1 MPPKI
6 KQEKL
11 AKYKNRFV
19 RKCLEK
25 HPIKEV
31 EQLPYGDLK
40 GLWSEGKYIQF
51 LEVALDKLKLLQS
64 LPEVCPTL
72 DLSVEEEVR
81 KHLQDIDKT
90 LRKFKKYFPSK
101 HKDRRDE
108 VLRAEEK
115 LPTDLQ
121 QLLSNG
127 DYKQFLEEALSEFA
141 SNLKLSKCLLAICPV
156 LGLSNE
162 KEVHKLVQQFFSVN
176 CDDQE
181 IRDITGSRYA
191 YVTNTKFIE
200 LLPDDWLGKCGEDVE
215 EILEKKRQ
223 AKTEEETSLA
233 ELKECLRELRDNH
246 YVCDVAKLTF
256 KVESELKRKL
266 QDTPELQEG
275 SLLFKAA
282 KTFLSSIEIWLKLDG
297 HFPTLPGVYFLYYIG
312 KKDLYPGS
320 FVIGSRRFPVYVGM
334 STSKIS
340 SRLADHHAKI
350 GTAKDLDV
358 ADFAVKVMFVDIRHY
373 APCIE
378 GMFIEH
384 FDPVWNSE
392 TLRISFGSGGSS
404 LWRKYHVDEDRD
416 VSKEMKKKL
425 NISGGQSESESFDD
439 LSQSDLESES
449 SDDLGQSDL
458 ESESS
463 DDLEQS
469 HSD

>member
-11 AKYKNRFV
+11 TKYKNRFV
-19 RKCLEK
+19 GKCLEK

-40 GLWSEGKYIQF
+40 GLWSQGKYKEF

-72 DLSVEEEVR
+72 DLSVEEEVL

-90 LRKFKKYFPSK
+90 LRTFKKHFRSK
-101 HKDRRDE
+101 DIRDE
-108 VLRAEEK
+108 KVLRAEEK

-127 DYKQFLEEALSEFA
+127 DHKQFLEEALSEFA
-141 SNLKLSKCLLAICPV
+141 RNLKLSKCLLAICPV

-162 KEVHKLVQQFFSVN
+162 KEVHKLVQRFFSVN

-181 IRDITGSRYA
+181 NRDITRSKCA

-200 LLPDDWLGKCGEDVE
+200 LLPDDWLGKCGEGIE
-215 EILEKKRQ
+215 KILEEKRQ
-223 AKTEEETSLA
+223 ARI
-233 ELKECLRELRDNH
+233 KEKRFLRELRDNR
-246 YVCDVAKLTF
+246 YDCDVAKRTF
-256 KVESELKRKL
+256 KVESELRKKFRE
-266 QDTPELQEG
+266 TPQLQEG
-275 SLLFKAA
+275 SLLLEAA
-282 KTFLSSIEIWLKLDG
+282 KKFLSSIEIWLKLDG
-297 HFPTLPGVYFLYYIG
+297 HFPPQPGVYFLYYIG
-312 KKDLYPGS
+312 EKELYPGS
-320 FVIGSRRFPVYVGM
+320 FVIGSRHFPVYVGM
-334 STSKIS
+334 SASKIS
-340 SRLADHHAKI
+340 TRMADHNAKI
-350 GTAKDLDV
+350 GMAKNLDV

-384 FDPVWNSE
+384 FDPVWNRE
-392 TLRISFGSGGSS
+392 TLGISFGSRVSS
-404 LWRKYHVDEDRD
+404 LWRKYHVDEDLD
-416 VSKEMKKKL
+416 VSKEMEQKL
-425 NISGGQSESESFDD
+425 NIRGGQSESESFDD
-439 LSQSDLESES
+439 L
-449 SDDLGQSDL
+449 GQSDSKSVVQSDS

-469 HSD
+469 DSD

>member
-11 AKYKNRFV
+11 TKYKNRFV
-19 RKCLEK
+19 GKCLEK

-40 GLWSEGKYIQF
+40 GLWSQRKYKEF

-72 DLSVEEEVR
+72 DLSVEEEVL

-101 HKDRRDE
+101 HKDRLDE

-115 LPTDLQ
+115 LPTDLK

-127 DYKQFLEEALSEFA
+127 DYKRFLEEALSEFA

-162 KEVHKLVQQFFSVN
+162 KEVHKLVQRFFSVN

-181 IRDITGSRYA
+181 TMDFTRSKHA

-200 LLPDDWLGKCGEDVE
+200 LLPDDWLGKCGEGIK
-215 EILEKKRQ
+215 EILEEKRQ
-223 AKTEEETSLA
+223 ARI
-233 ELKECLRELRDNH
+233 KEATFLRELRDTR
-246 YVCDVAKLTF
+246 YVFDVAKLTF
-256 KVESELKRKL
+256 KVEFELGRKFRE
-266 QDTPELQEG
+266 TPELQEG
-275 SLLFKAA
+275 SLLLEAA
-282 KTFLSSIEIWLKLDG
+282 KEFLSSIEIWLKLDE
-297 HFPTLPGVYFLYYIG
+297 HFPPQPGVYFLYYIG
-312 KKDLYPGS
+312 EKELYPGS
-320 FVIGSRRFPVYVGM
+320 FVIRSPHVPVYVGM
-334 STSKIS
+334 SASKIS
-340 SRLADHHAKI
+340 TRMADHKAKI
-350 GTAKDLDV
+350 GMAKNLDV
-358 ADFAVKVMFVDIRHY
+358 ADFAVKVIFVDIRHY

-384 FDPVWNSE
+384 FDPVWNRE
-392 TLRISFGSGGSS
+392 TLGISFGSGVSS
-404 LWRKYHVDEDRD
+404 LWRKYHVDEDLD
-416 VSKEMKKKL
+416 VSKEMEKKL

-439 LSQSDLESES
+439 LGQSDLESES

-463 DDLEQS
+463 DDLDR
-469 HSD
+469 SDSD

>member
-31 EQLPYGDLK
+31 EQLPYDDLK
-40 GLWSEGKYIQF
+40 ELWSQGKYIEF

-64 LPEVCPTL
+64 LPEVCTTL
-72 DLSVEEEVR
+72 DLSVEEEVL

-108 VLRAEEK
+108 VLRAVEK

-121 QLLSNG
+121 RLLSNG

-181 IRDITGSRYA
+181 IMDITRSKYA

-200 LLPDDWLGKCGEDVE
+200 LLPDDWLGTCGKGIE
-215 EILEKKRQ
+215 EILEEKRQ
-223 AKTEEETSLA
+223 ARI
-233 ELKECLRELRDNH
+233 KEATFLRELRDTP
-246 YVCDVAKLTF
+246 YVFDVAKLTF
-256 KVESELKRKL
+256 KVEFELGRKFRE
-266 QDTPELQEG
+266 TPELQEG
-275 SLLFKAA
+275 SLLLEAA
-282 KTFLSSIEIWLKLDG
+282 KEFLSSIEIWLKLDE
-297 HFPTLPGVYFLYYIG
+297 HFPPQPGVYFLYYIG
-312 KKDLYPGS
+312 EKELYPGS
-320 FVIGSRRFPVYVGM
+320 FVIGSPHVPVYVGM
-334 STSKIS
+334 SASKIS
-340 SRLADHHAKI
+340 TRMADHKKKI
-350 GTAKDLDV
+350 GKAKHLDV
-358 ADFAVKVMFVDIRHY
+358 ADFAVKVIFVDIRHY

-384 FDPVWNSE
+384 FDPVWNRE
-392 TLRISFGSGGSS
+392 TLGISFGSRVSS
-404 LWRKYHVDEDRD
+404 LWRKYHVDEDLD
-416 VSKEMKKKL
+416 VSKEMEQKL

-439 LSQSDLESES
+439 L
-449 SDDLGQSDL
+449 GQSDS
-458 ESESS
+458 ESVAQSDSESVVQSDSELESS

-469 HSD
+469 DSD

>member
-19 RKCLEK
+19 RKSLEK

-31 EQLPYGDLK
+31 EQLPYDDLK
-40 GLWSEGKYIQF
+40 GLWSQGKYIEF
-51 LEVALDKLKLLQS
+51 LEVALDKLKLKLLQS

-72 DLSVEEEVR
+72 DLSVEEEVL

-90 LRKFKKYFPSK
+90 LRKFKKCFPSK
-101 HKDRRDE
+101 
-108 VLRAEEK
+108 LRAKEK

-121 QLLSNG
+121 RLLSSG

-162 KEVHKLVQQFFSVN
+162 NEVHKLVQRFFSVN

-181 IRDITGSRYA
+181 TKHFTRSKHA

-200 LLPDDWLGKCGEDVE
+200 LLPDDWLGKCGEGIK
-215 EILEKKRQ
+215 EILEEKRQ
-223 AKTEEETSLA
+223 ARI
-233 ELKECLRELRDNH
+233 KEATFLRELRDTC
-246 YVCDVAKLTF
+246 YVFDVAKLTF
-256 KVESELKRKL
+256 KVEFELGRKFRE
-266 QDTPELQEG
+266 TPELQEG
-275 SLLFKAA
+275 SLLLEAA
-282 KTFLSSIEIWLKLDG
+282 KEFLSSIEIWLKLDE
-297 HFPTLPGVYFLYYIG
+297 HFPPQPGVYFLYYIG
-312 KKDLYPGS
+312 EKELYPGS
-320 FVIGSRRFPVYVGM
+320 FVIGSPHVPVYVGM
-334 STSKIS
+334 SASKIS
-340 SRLADHHAKI
+340 TRMADHKKKI
-350 GTAKDLDV
+350 GKAKHLDV
-358 ADFAVKVMFVDIRHY
+358 ADFAVKVIFVDIRHY

-384 FDPVWNSE
+384 FDPVWNRE
-392 TLRISFGSGGSS
+392 TLGISFGSRVSS
-404 LWRKYHVDEDRD
+404 LWRKYHVDEDLD
-416 VSKEMKKKL
+416 VSKEMEQKL

-439 LSQSDLESES
+439 L
-449 SDDLGQSDL
+449 GQSDS
-458 ESESS
+458 ESVVQSDSELESS

-469 HSD
+469 DSD

>member
-31 EQLPYGDLK
+31 EQLPYDDLK
-40 GLWSEGKYIQF
+40 ELWSQGKYIEF

-72 DLSVEEEVR
+72 HLSVEEEVR

-121 QLLSNG
+121 RLLSNG

-181 IRDITGSRYA
+181 FMDITRSKYA

-200 LLPDDWLGKCGEDVE
+200 LLPDDWLGTCGKGIE
-215 EILEKKRQ
+215 EILEEKRQ
-223 AKTEEETSLA
+223 ARI
-233 ELKECLRELRDNH
+233 KEATFLQELRDSR

-256 KVESELKRKL
+256 KVESELKRKFEG
-266 QDTPELQEG
+266 TRELQVG
-275 SLLFKAA
+275 SLLLKAA
-282 KTFLSSIEIWLKLDG
+282 KEFLSGIKIWLKLDE
-297 HFPTLPGVYFLYYIG
+297 HFPPQPGVYFLYYIG
-312 KKDLYPGS
+312 EKELYPGS
-320 FVIGSRRFPVYVGM
+320 FVIGSPHVPVYVGM
-334 STSKIS
+334 SASKIS
-340 SRLADHHAKI
+340 TRMADHNAKI
-350 GTAKDLDV
+350 GRAKNLDV
-358 ADFAVKVMFVDIRHY
+358 ADFAVKVIFVDIRHY

-384 FDPVWNSE
+384 FDPVWNRE
-392 TLRISFGSGGSS
+392 TLGISFGSRESS
-404 LWRKYHVDEDRD
+404 LWRKYHVDEDLD
-416 VSKEMKKKL
+416 VSKEMEQKL
-425 NISGGQSESESFDD
+425 NISGGQSESESVD
-439 LSQSDLESES
+439 QSDSE
-449 SDDLGQSDL
+449 L
-458 ESESS
+458 ESS

-469 HSD
+469 DSD

>member
-31 EQLPYGDLK
+31 EQLPYDDLK
-40 GLWSEGKYIQF
+40 GLWSQGKYIEF

-72 DLSVEEEVR
+72 DLSVEEEVL

-90 LRKFKKYFPSK
+90 LRKFKKCFPSK

-127 DYKQFLEEALSEFA
+127 DYKQFLGEALSKFA
-141 SNLKLSKCLLAICPV
+141 RNLKLSKCLLAICPV

-162 KEVHKLVQQFFSVN
+162 KEVHKLVQRFFSVN

-181 IRDITGSRYA
+181 TMDFTRSA
-191 YVTNTKFIE
+191 
-200 LLPDDWLGKCGEDVE
+200 
-215 EILEKKRQ
+215 
-223 AKTEEETSLA
+223 
-233 ELKECLRELRDNH
+233 
-246 YVCDVAKLTF
+246 
-256 KVESELKRKL
+256 
-266 QDTPELQEG
+266 
-275 SLLFKAA
+275 
-282 KTFLSSIEIWLKLDG
+282 
-297 HFPTLPGVYFLYYIG
+297 
-312 KKDLYPGS
+312 
-320 FVIGSRRFPVYVGM
+320 
-334 STSKIS
+334 SKIS
-340 SRLADHHAKI
+340 TRMADHKAKI
-350 GTAKDLDV
+350 GMAKNLDV
-358 ADFAVKVMFVDIRHY
+358 ADFAVKVIFVDIRHY

-384 FDPVWNSE
+384 FDPVWNRE
-392 TLRISFGSGGSS
+392 TLGISFGSRVSS
-404 LWRKYHVDEDRD
+404 LWRKYHVDEDLD
-416 VSKEMKKKL
+416 VSKEMEQKL

-439 LSQSDLESES
+439 L
-449 SDDLGQSDL
+449 GQSDS
-458 ESESS
+458 ESVAQSDSELESS

-469 HSD
+469 DSD

>member
-31 EQLPYGDLK
+31 EQLPYDDLK
-40 GLWSEGKYIQF
+40 GLWSQGKYIEF

-72 DLSVEEEVR
+72 DLSVEEEVL
-81 KHLQDIDKT
+81 KHLQDFDET
-90 LRKFKKYFPSK
+90 LRKFKKYFRSK
-101 HKDRRDE
+101 HKDIRDE
-108 VLRAEEK
+108 NVLRAEEK

-121 QLLSNG
+121 QLLSDG
-127 DYKQFLEEALSEFA
+127 DYKQFLGKALSEFA
-141 SNLKLSKCLLAICPV
+141 RNLKLSKCLLAICPV

-162 KEVHKLVQQFFSVN
+162 KEVHKLVQRFFSVN

-181 IRDITGSRYA
+181 IMDITRSKYA

-200 LLPDDWLGKCGEDVE
+200 LLPDDWLGTCGKGIE
-215 EILEKKRQ
+215 EILEEKRQ
-223 AKTEEETSLA
+223 ARI
-233 ELKECLRELRDNH
+233 KEATFLQELRDSR

-256 KVESELKRKL
+256 KVESELKRKFEG
-266 QDTPELQEG
+266 TRELQVG
-275 SLLFKAA
+275 SLLLKAA
-282 KTFLSSIEIWLKLDG
+282 KEFLSGIKIWLKLDE
-297 HFPTLPGVYFLYYIG
+297 HFPPQPGVYFLYYIG
-312 KKDLYPGS
+312 EKELYPGS
-320 FVIGSRRFPVYVGM
+320 FVIGSPHVPVYVGM
-334 STSKIS
+334 SASKIS
-340 SRLADHHAKI
+340 TRMADYNAKI
-350 GTAKDLDV
+350 GRAKNLDV
-358 ADFAVKVMFVDIRHY
+358 ADFAVKVIFVDIRHY

-384 FDPVWNSE
+384 FDPVWNRE
-392 TLRISFGSGGSS
+392 TLGISFGSRVSS
-404 LWRKYHVDEDRD
+404 LWRKYHVDEDLD
-416 VSKEMKKKL
+416 VSKEMEQKL

-439 LSQSDLESES
+439 LVQSDSES
-449 SDDLGQSDL
+449 VVQSDS
-458 ESESS
+458 ESVDQSDSELESS

-469 HSD
+469 DSD